1 MVLCEGTCKLL
12 SNFSILVEVEP
23 AFSLF
28 IIYIGAVP
36 LKKTFLSID
45 NSERDTDVKYLSL
58 VNALYLKSQLS
69 VSLIVPKGWNHSF
82 LLQKWQDII
91 KEVKFLG
98 QLRHP
103 NTIEYKGC
111 YLKDNTAWVCRSF
124 STSSFFCS
132 SSSFFF
138 SLAGYLI
145 YLSLFCSL
153 SFFTYILLFSCPAR
167 YVFLVC
173 TYVSLCTLISH
184 NIKTAYSALPNQL
197 CPIGASGVCHKNIGC
212 RLLGG
217 ASAGC
222 ACSGRSH

>member
-1 MVLCEGTCKLL
+1 MILCEGTCKLL

-45 NSERDTDVKYLSL
+45 NSKRDTDVKYLSL
-58 VNALYLKSQLS
+58 VNTLYLKSQLS

-124 STSSFFCS
+124 STSSFFLFKFL
-132 SSSFFF
+132 FFF
-138 SLAGYLI
+138 FQSGRILDLSFSLL
-145 YLSLFCSL
+145 LSLILYLHSFVFMSCSVCFPTVYLCFFVYTDQPQHQNRLQCTAKSTL
-153 SFFTYILLFSCPAR
+153 SHWGFWCLS
-167 YVFLVC
+167 
-173 TYVSLCTLISH
+173 
-184 NIKTAYSALPNQL
+184 
-197 CPIGASGVCHKNIGC
+197 
-212 RLLGG
+212 
-217 ASAGC
+217 
-222 ACSGRSH
+222 

>member
-1 MVLCEGTCKLL
+1 MILCEGTCKLL

-36 LKKTFLSID
+36 LKKTFLSKD
-45 NSERDTDVKYLSL
+45 NSKRDTDVKYLSL

-138 SLAGYLI
+138 
-145 YLSLFCSL
+145 
-153 SFFTYILLFSCPAR
+153 
-167 YVFLVC
+167 LVWQD
-173 TYVSLCTLISH
+173 T
-184 NIKTAYSALPNQL
+184 
-197 CPIGASGVCHKNIGC
+197 
-212 RLLGG
+212 
-217 ASAGC
+217 
-222 ACSGRSH
+222 